1 MLVVSS
7 KVLDRLTPSQRDLT
21 RSLADI
27 FAAAGKELYLVGGIV
42 RDALL
47 GRARLADLD
56 FATSAQPPRTRE
68 LIESAGA
75 SSVYLVGER
84 FGTIG
89 AIFGEEPDRLQVE
102 VTTYRREAYPDE
114 QRFPEV
120 AFDATLVDDLARRD
134 FTMNAIAVDAGSGE
148 ISDPWG
154 GEADIAQA
162 LVRAVGAPDER
173 FLEDPLRLLRAACG
187 RGRGEPR
194 ATARPRERSLG
205 SHGSRRAAGS
215 SPPRGALGGS
225 IA

>member
-47 GRARLADLD
+47 GRAPLADLD
-56 FATSAQPPRTRE
+56 FATSAKPSRTRE

-89 AIFGEEPDRLQVE
+89 AIFGEEPHRLQVE
-102 VTTYRREAYPDE
+102 VTTYRRETYPDE
-114 QRFPEV
+114 NRFPDV
-120 AFDATLVDDLARRD
+120 AFDATLIDDLARRD
-134 FTMNAIAVDAGSGE
+134 FTMNAIAIDATSGE
-148 ISDPWG
+148 MIDPWD
-154 GEADIAQA
+154 GEADIAQS
-162 LVRAVGAPDER
+162 LVCAVGDPGER
-173 FLEDPLRLLRAACG
+173 FAED
-187 RGRGEPR
+187 
-194 ATARPRERSLG
+194 
-205 SHGSRRAAGS
+205 
-215 SPPRGALGGS
+215 
-225 IA
+225 

>member
-27 FAAAGKELYLVGGIV
+27 FGAAGKELHLVGGIV

-89 AIFGEEPDRLQVE
+89 AIFGEEPDRLRVE
-102 VTTYRREAYPDE
+102 VTTYRREGSPDKK
-114 QRFPEV
+114 RFPV
-120 AFDATLVDDLARRD
+120 VVVVST
-134 FTMNAIAVDAGSGE
+134 
-148 ISDPWG
+148 
-154 GEADIAQA
+154 
-162 LVRAVGAPDER
+162 
-173 FLEDPLRLLRAACG
+173 PL
-187 RGRGEPR
+187 
-194 ATARPRERSLG
+194 
-205 SHGSRRAAGS
+205 
-215 SPPRGALGGS
+215 
-225 IA
+225 